1 MLLTISIHSLAR
13 GRTRSGISGRK
24 LVDISIHSLARG
36 RTLFAIVI
44 HSEQLPFQST
54 PSQEGE
60 LSCDGGC
67 IWLNRISIHSLARG
81 RTGDNIKNIKL
92 QRNFNPLPRKRENGG
107 VYQQIL
113 FQGYFNPLPRK
124 RENGGEDIR
133 RRKGRG
139 FQSTPSQEGELDE
152 ICANLTYKGK
162 FQSTPSQEG
171 ERSAIIQRQ
180 LTTNISIHS
189 LARGRTTYIRCCPHG
204 YGQFQ
209 STPSQEGERQSA
221 FSSGQ
226 TMIFQSTPSQEGE
239 RSADGL
245 MSADDK
251 FQSTPSQEGELRFRV
266 QFHQKIYNFNPLP
279 RKREN

>member
-1 MLLTISIHSLAR
+1 MRKPYIQGQISIHSLAR
-13 GRTRSGISGRK
+13 GRTVLSPEISLLR
-24 LVDISIHSLARG
+24 A
-36 RTLFAIVI
+36 
-44 HSEQLPFQST
+44 
-54 PSQEGE
+54 
-60 LSCDGGC
+60 
-67 IWLNRISIHSLARG
+67 
-81 RTGDNIKNIKL
+81 
-92 QRNFNPLPRKRENGG
+92 
-107 VYQQIL
+107 
-113 FQGYFNPLPRK
+113 
-124 RENGGEDIR
+124 
-133 RRKGRG
+133 
-139 FQSTPSQEGELDE
+139 
-152 ICANLTYKGK
+152 
-162 FQSTPSQEG
+162 
-171 ERSAIIQRQ
+171 
-180 LTTNISIHS
+180 ISIHS

-204 YGQFQ
+204 YGQFQSTPSQEGEQAAWLDEETIIKFQ